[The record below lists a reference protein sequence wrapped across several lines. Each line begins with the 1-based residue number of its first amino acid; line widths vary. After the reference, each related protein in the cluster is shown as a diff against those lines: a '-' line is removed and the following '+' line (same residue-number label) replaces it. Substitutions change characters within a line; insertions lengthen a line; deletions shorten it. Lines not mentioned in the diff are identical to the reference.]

1 MATSRIMIL
10 FLLFIATVTGHNITD
25 ILKDFPEFSEFNN
38 YLTQTKLA
46 DEINSQGTI
55 TVLVFNN
62 TFASE
67 YLANQPLSV
76 VKVALSIH
84 CLLDYFDR
92 PKLQAIG
99 GGSMTS
105 TTLYQTTGNAVGE
118 TGFVNITD
126 LVGGKVGFGSGGT
139 GSRLDALYERSVKQ
153 IPYNISVLEIS
164 SPIVAPGIL
173 KTPPRSNA
181 NITSLLEKAGC
192 KTFAN
197 LISDTGVLK
206 VYLTAEPRGL
216 TVFAPTDAA
225 FRASGL
231 PDFGNL
237 TDTEFISL
245 LLYHAIPGYV
255 PKISLMTEKN
265 PVRTLAS
272 NEIEKFGLTVR
283 TNGDSVT
290 LDSGIDNSHIESSV
304 LDSVPISIF
313 KIDHVLLP
321 AEYFT
326 KPPSPA
332 PVPVPEA
339 SPPSPSAHSAP
350 SAPSVPSAHRPIAS
364 SPAPVTTTSPTIS
377 PPAPPASP
385 TSPAS
390 YPVSGP
396 APAPSDSPTA
406 DTGSS
411 NSSGAYAGI
420 NVPVLL
426 LALVT
431 GIISSIV
438 G

>member
-1 MATSRIMIL
+1 MATLHIMIL
-10 FLLFIATVTGHNITD
+10 FLSFIATVSGHNITD

-164 SPIVAPGIL
+164 SPIVASGIL
-173 KTPPRSNA
+173 KAPPRSDA
-181 NITSLLEKAGC
+181 NITNLLEKAEC

-216 TVFAPTDAA
+216 TVFAPTDPA
-225 FRASGL
+225 FKASGL
-231 PDFGNL
+231 PEFGNL

-255 PKISLMTEKN
+255 PKISLMTKKN
-265 PVRTLAS
+265 PVRTLAT

-290 LDSGIDNSHIESSV
+290 LDSGIDNSHVESSV

-321 AEYFT
+321 TEYFT
-326 KPPSPA
+326 KSPSPA

-339 SPPSPSAHSAP
+339 SPPSPRAP
-350 SAPSVPSAHRPIAS
+350 ASAPSVPSAHRPIAS
-364 SPAPVTTTSPTIS
+364 SPAPVTTTSPIVS
-377 PPAPPASP
+377 PPAPPSSP
-385 TSPAS
+385 TSPTS
-390 YPVSGP
+390 SPVSGP
-396 APAPSDSPTA
+396 APADSPTA

-411 NSSGAYAGI
+411 NSSGEYDGI